1 MIAVLIAA
9 VVVVGGAVTALALN
23 FRGVVGGFL
32 LAFGSEAD
40 YFAFVEAE
48 ELQQSVET
56 ATSYYGNVLLRPVE
70 DGGSLALTVKP
81 ELTDSGK
88 TLLLSA
94 LQGSGELDEETA
106 ATVTGLLPLLSE
118 SVYRVKISEKS
129 GRAATEFEA
138 LCKGK
143 LLAAVL
149 AVADVSSDGD
159 GKVYLSLPGL
169 SDKVLIAD
177 SEEIS
182 LGDAGDAHF
191 PIIDSSLFSEELIAA
206 LPTEKELN
214 SLFEKYIKLALD
226 NADDVTIEKS
236 ELTVDGVTQKC
247 RVLKINVT
255 EKTVLKIAEALLT
268 ELQKDKKVEKILKRI
283 EKALPDEVKSEW
295 DGDTLVSRFRSELAE
310 GIEEIKSEQS
320 ALTGKGDTLLVLT
333 DYIEDHQ
340 VIGRELS
347 VPNGRS
353 IASLTAE
360 KGGKYASRFSFSSGE
375 GDVVIAGSGNVKKGK
390 LTGNY
395 TVTVTSSF
403 DYDENG
409 GDGSAVS
416 MEILTF
422 SLIDF
427 DTEKMKAG
435 TPCGTVRLGLRNLT
449 KLTAMAPE
457 ALRALDP
464 VLELKFDSSETSA
477 DLALRLF
484 TGETALGGVTLS
496 CKRGDADS
504 LSIPGGEQLSAA
516 NEEDMRKFIASIDRE
531 ELKNRLSSLPLLQS
545 LAEGLTEH
553 PFGEPDA
560 AY

>member
-1 MIAVLIAA
+1 M
-9 VVVVGGAVTALALN
+9 
-23 FRGVVGGFL
+23 
-32 LAFGSEAD
+32 
-40 YFAFVEAE
+40 
-48 ELQQSVET
+48 
-56 ATSYYGNVLLRPVE
+56 
-70 DGGSLALTVKP
+70 KP
-81 ELTDSGK
+81 
-88 TLLLSA
+88 
-94 LQGSGELDEETA
+94 
-106 ATVTGLLPLLSE
+106 
-118 SVYRVKISEKS
+118 
-129 GRAATEFEA
+129 

-191 PIIDSSLFSEELIAA
+191 PIVDSSLFSEELIAA

-268 ELQKDKKVEKILKRI
+268 ELQKDKKMEKILKRI

-457 ALRALDP
+457 ALRALRSCSGAEIRQLRNKRRPCPAPFHRGNCPRRRDP
-464 VLELKFDSSETSA
+464 QLQAGGRRFSLDSRRGA
-477 DLALRLF
+477 AQC
-484 TGETALGGVTLS
+484 G
-496 CKRGDADS
+496 KRGGHKKIHRLHRSGGAEKQTFLASFAAIACGGSYGAS
-504 LSIPGGEQLSAA
+504 LRRAGC
-516 NEEDMRKFIASIDRE
+516 
-531 ELKNRLSSLPLLQS
+531 RLLNG
-545 LAEGLTEH
+545 AETE
-553 PFGEPDA
+553 PAWKSKSRISEKDTGKERS
-560 AY
+560 